1 MRTPILETKGLT
13 KEFGEFRAV
22 DRVDFVLEQGALES
36 IIGPNGA
43 GKTTFFNLLTGKL
56 RASEGAIHFNG
67 TDITRWSPQQII
79 QLGLVR
85 SFQISSLFSELS
97 VFENIMLPMIARY
110 GRETSFFPL
119 TRNQKDIQKEAWHV
133 LERIGLEKQAE
144 LGVDSLSH
152 GDRRRL
158 DIGIALARQF
168 NVLLLDEPT
177 AGLNPEET
185 KSMVEL
191 IKRFHEDEKKTILFI
206 EHNVSV
212 VLGISQR
219 ITVLRQGRVI
229 ANGTPEEVQQNKA
242 VREAYLGEETD
253 HVGS

>member
-1 MRTPILETKGLT
+1 
-13 KEFGEFRAV
+13 V
-22 DRVDFVLEQGALES
+22 DRVDFLLEQGALES

-56 RASEGAIHFNG
+56 RPNRGTVRFNG
-67 TDITRWSPQQII
+67 IDITRRSPQQII

-85 SFQISSLFSELS
+85 SFQISSLFPELS
-97 VFENIMLPMIARY
+97 VLENVMLPMIARH
-110 GRETSFFPL
+110 GREMSFFPL
-119 TRNQKDIQKEAWHV
+119 TRSQKSIQREARGV
-133 LERIGLEKQAE
+133 LERIGLEKEAE
-144 LGVDSLSH
+144 LEVDSLSH
-152 GDRRRL
+152 GDKRRL

-191 IKRFHEDEKKTILFI
+191 VKRFHEDEKKTILFI

-219 ITVLRQGRVI
+219 ITVLHQGRVI
-229 ANGTPEEVQQNKA
+229 ASGTPEEVQQNKA
-242 VREAYLGEETD
+242 VREAYLGEEIN